1 MSGTPTPITWTR
13 LASPATAGDTSIVV
27 VDAVEWGPGDEVG
40 ISPTDFDNT
49 QLDYAVIVDVGA
61 DNRTLTLDRPLVYN
75 HSASALDV
83 PAWAGKGGG
92 SPRVALAA
100 AVGLLTR
107 NVRVVGLDVNA
118 VPPMYGAHVDVGEM
132 PATNGAVAGSL
143 DLR

>member
-1 MSGTPTPITWTR
+1 M
-13 LASPATAGDTSIVV
+13 
-27 VDAVEWGPGDEVG
+27 
-40 ISPTDFDNT
+40 
-49 QLDYAVIVDVGA
+49 
-61 DNRTLTLDRPLVYN
+61 
-75 HSASALDV
+75 

-118 VPPMYGAHVDVGEM
+118 VTPMYGAHVDVGEM